1 VGDLAV
7 NTDALDAME
16 EVGSVITPGAAAR
29 ALGAVNEARRR
40 ISYNVTPQL
49 AVEAML
55 FDLREV
61 LRCPR

>member
-1 VGDLAV
+1 
-7 NTDALDAME
+7 
-16 EVGSVITPGAAAR
+16 VITPGAATT

-40 ISYNVTPQL
+40 ISYNVSPQL

-55 FDLREV
+55 FDVREV